1 MKITLFE
8 IFAISLV
15 LLVSESLSDSL
26 YLSHRRCSPVGT
38 SVVTTRLD
46 GSSDSCI
53 CHPPPP
59 STTTIHSPPPHKWVR
74 RHRPPQATWKCTTI
88 AALTTKAAPTV
99 TTNGLENSLVLLKE
113 AKVKLRRISVQGA
126 PIQKGQPKKGVENGP
141 MLIRSSGIV
150 EFLQDVGHDILD
162 YGNIHLGEIFNAASV
177 GGNVSIHDPADVGE
191 ATHHIYNNTK
201 QILEE
206 NRFPLTFGGDHAL
219 AIGTLSA
226 MSEYY
231 PDLAGIYIDAH
242 ADINTVDTS
251 PSGNMHG
258 MPLSFVINELY
269 GCNSNLTD
277 FSWVAARIPAAN
289 VAHIAL
295 RDVDPG
301 ETAIIDRLG
310 MASFTMR
317 DIDRYGIRRVVDL
330 TLDRIKGKTRPLY
343 VSMDIDSLDDMEI
356 GSTTGTPVPGGL
368 TLREALAMIEDLYRS
383 ANIVGFELA
392 EVNPALGS
400 EEAGRRV
407 AEISRHILAC
417 VFGSCYGRRV

>member
-1 MKITLFE
+1 MNVTLFE

-15 LLVSESLSDSL
+15 LLVPESLSDSL
-26 YLSHRRCSPVGT
+26 YLSHRRCSPLGT
-38 SVVTTRLD
+38 SVVTSRPD
-46 GSSDSCI
+46 GSSDSCT

-59 STTTIHSPPPHKWVR
+59 PTTTIHPPAHKWGR
-74 RHRPPQATWKCTTI
+74 RHRPPKATWKCTTI
-88 AALTTKAAPTV
+88 LAPTMKAAPTA
-99 TTNGLENSLVLLKE
+99 TTNGFENSLVLVKE
-113 AKVKLRRISVQGA
+113 AKVKLRRIGVQGA
-126 PIQKGQPKKGVENGP
+126 PIQKGQPKLGVENGP

-162 YGNIHLGEIFNAASV
+162 YGNIHLGEVFNAASV

-206 NRFPLTFGGDHAL
+206 HRFPLTFGGDHAL

-231 PDLAGIYIDAH
+231 PDLAVIYIDAH

-258 MPLSFVINELY
+258 MPLSFVINDLY
-269 GCNSNLTD
+269 GSNSNLTD
-277 FSWVAARIPAAN
+277 YFSWVAARIPANN
-289 VAHIAL
+289 VAQIAL

-301 ETAIIDRLG
+301 ETAIIDKLG

-330 TLDRIKGKTRPLY
+330 ALDRIKGKTRPLY

-368 TLREALAMIEDLYRS
+368 TLREVLTMIEDLYRS

-400 EEAGRRV
+400 EVAGRRV
-407 AEISRHILAC
+407 AEISRHILSC